1 MRAFLGLV
9 LFLSSLFSES
19 FITDVEYGKMLYQ
32 NPRGIGCDKC
42 HGKKGEGSVIATYKE
57 LNKTSGEKYE
67 LSLNAP
73 PINEL
78 SLQEL
83 ADGIIYNKGVMPSYF
98 LTQDE
103 IIAIYKYLKE
113 KK

>member
-1 MRAFLGLV
+1 
-9 LFLSSLFSES
+9 
-19 FITDVEYGKMLYQ
+19 MLYK

-42 HGKKGEGSVIATYKE
+42 HGKKGEGSLIASYKE
-57 LNKTSGEKYE
+57 FNKTNEQKYDVN
-67 LSLNAP
+67 LTAP
-73 PINEL
+73 AINNL
-78 SLQEL
+78 TLQEL
-83 ADGIIYNKGVMPSYF
+83 ADGIHDKKGVMPTYF